1 MNVLAYL
8 DPGSGSVLGPL
19 EVVIVILAW
28 IAPAVLVAKYAES
41 KGQSFAAFLLIGLLV
56 SWVVSAVAA
65 LVVTDR
71 RVPQPVVVT
80 GAPADPLDQ
89 LKTLTELREAGTLT
103 DQEFETEKARIMGQ
117 RS

>member
-1 MNVLAYL
+1 M
-8 DPGSGSVLGPL
+8 LGPV
-19 EVVIVILAW
+19 EAFIIIFVW
-28 IAPAVLVAKYAES
+28 IAPAVLIAKYAES

-56 SWVVSAVAA
+56 SWVVSAIAA
-65 LVVTDR
+65 LLVTDR

-80 GAPADPLDQ
+80 GTPPDPLEQ

-103 DQEFETEKARIMGQ
+103 DQEFEAEKARILER